1 MEANKDFFK
10 DGFKRPALYQI
21 KIGGA
26 VHPKLSERLA
36 GMQITT
42 EQKKSGKQI
51 SILTGIVRDQGAL
64 SGILNTLYEQH
75 LSILSVKKL
84 KNS

>member
-1 MEANKDFFK
+1 MEANKDFSK
-10 DGFKRPALYQI
+10 GGFKKPALYQI
-21 KIGGA
+21 KIDGV
-26 VHPKLSERLA
+26 VHSDLSERLA

-42 EQKKSGKQI
+42 EQKKSGKQV
-51 SILTGIVRDQGAL
+51 SILIGIVRDQGAL

-84 KNS
+84 RDS